1 MNLESNISFH
11 LASELRQVQMR
22 LKRATGMM
30 QNSRSLIGCGLMVG
44 VALFCGSCSTASHGP
59 LPNQPSVNTPVVLSA
74 GDVIKL
80 SFPGSNEL
88 NQSQKIR
95 TDGKVSL
102 PLIGEV
108 TAAGK
113 TVPDFQSELVRL
125 YKTQLR
131 NSQVLV
137 TLESGTATVVVSGY
151 VSKPA
156 KFSFDR
162 PTTVFQA
169 IMEAGG
175 VSEYGNLGKVHLIRT
190 VNGEQH
196 TQVLNLK
203 SAMSGET
210 TKVYYVKDGDVI
222 YVTQRIF

>member
-1 MNLESNISFH
+1 MI
-11 LASELRQVQMR
+11 
-22 LKRATGMM
+22 
-30 QNSRSLIGCGLMVG
+30 QNSRSVIAFGFLAGLVLLVAGGC
-44 VALFCGSCSTASHGP
+44 SSASRGP
-59 LPNQPSVNTPVVLSA
+59 LPNQPTFNTPVVLSP

-113 TVPDFQSELVRL
+113 TLPAFQTELAKL

-131 NSQVLV
+131 NADVLV

-151 VSKPA
+151 VSKPG

-175 VSEYGNLGKVHLIRT
+175 VGAYGSLSKVRLMRT
-190 VNGEQH
+190 AGGEQG
-196 TQVLNLK
+196 TQVIDLK
-203 SAMSGET
+203 AAM
-210 TKVYYVKDGDVI
+210 
-222 YVTQRIF
+222 

>member
-1 MNLESNISFH
+1 MI
-11 LASELRQVQMR
+11 
-22 LKRATGMM
+22 
-30 QNSRSLIGCGLMVG
+30 QNSRSVIAFGFLAGLVLL
-44 VALFCGSCSTASHGP
+44 VAGGGSSASRGP
-59 LPNQPSVNTPVVLSA
+59 LTNQPTFNTPVVLSP

-113 TVPDFQSELVRL
+113 TLPAFQTELAKL

-131 NSQVLV
+131 NADVLV

-151 VSKPA
+151 VSKPG

-175 VSEYGNLGKVHLIRT
+175 VSEYGNLGKVRLIRT
-190 VNGEQH
+190 VNGQQQ
-196 TQVLNLK
+196 TQTLNLK
-203 SAMSGET
+203 SAMGGKT
-210 TKVYYVKDGDVI
+210 TNVYYVKDGDVI
-222 YVTQRIF
+222 YVAQRLF